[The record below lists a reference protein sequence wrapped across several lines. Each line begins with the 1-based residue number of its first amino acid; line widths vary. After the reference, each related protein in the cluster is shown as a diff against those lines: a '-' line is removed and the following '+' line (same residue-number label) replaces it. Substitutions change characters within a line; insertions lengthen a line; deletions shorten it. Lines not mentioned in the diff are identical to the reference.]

1 MVALV
6 ALLGVHEGRFAWGLL
21 GLVAF
26 ALFLVGVALVVGTL
40 ALRRSR
46 RALAQVAALAWGQ
59 ARPEPEPREPER
71 GEGELR
77 PIPPP
82 PPPPPMA
89 AEPEIQ
95 GPPPAA
101 AAAFEPA
108 PPDAVFEPAPPE
120 PPPAAPTDEDLCR
133 CGHARRDHFRITAG
147 TWMCLANVIPA
158 CQCRQFVSEGS
169 ETAHLLQSLR
179 HPDELVRAAAAADL
193 RGRPE
198 ATEALLAALDD
209 DSARV
214 RLEAVRALEDAPQDA
229 AVSRALIDVIAQD
242 LAPAVREQGVRV
254 LASVIGRRGRAGAA

>member
-82 PPPPPMA
+82 PPPMA
-89 AEPEIQ
+89 AEPEVQ

-108 PPDAVFEPAPPE
+108 PPE
-120 PPPAAPTDEDLCR
+120 PPPAGPTDEDLCR
-133 CGHARRDHFRITAG
+133 CGHARRDHFRINAG